1 MSNLLRKKV
10 KTCRWRLTKSN
21 PLQLEMT
28 KVSNPNQSKMNNKLR
43 LRLTHKWK
51 KNQNSNQQTKRSQK
65 KSQKKSKSSIFQ
77 AKWKSLRMNLKMLQL
92 IRTCKMNQRK
102 TMSPSSIRLLFKH
115 PKRRPA
121 KALLDLLLRV
131 RFLWISLLQ
140 GECHQSHQAH
150 ARLQSKSGPHHLLER
165 HHKLLNL
172 QPSLSL

>member
-1 MSNLLRKKV
+1 MMSNPLRKKV

-28 KVSNPNQSKMNNKLR
+28 KASNLSKMNNNLR
-43 LRLTHKWK
+43 LRLTLKWK
-51 KNQNSNQQTKRSQK
+51 KNRNSNQQTKRSQK

-102 TMSPSSIRLLFKH
+102 TMSPSSSRLLFKH

-121 KALLDLLLRV
+121 KALLALLLRA

-140 GECHQSHQAH
+140 GECHQGHQAH

-172 QPSLSL
+172 